1 MNDTEIRTLMQ
12 LLTSYSEKTLN
23 QLNKDLNSNI
33 DKSSM
38 DGGYLKS
45 KGADRYKSELVKLLE
60 KMMRDLKK

>member
-1 MNDTEIRTLMQ
+1 
-12 LLTSYSEKTLN
+12 
-23 QLNKDLNSNI
+23 
-33 DKSSM
+33 M